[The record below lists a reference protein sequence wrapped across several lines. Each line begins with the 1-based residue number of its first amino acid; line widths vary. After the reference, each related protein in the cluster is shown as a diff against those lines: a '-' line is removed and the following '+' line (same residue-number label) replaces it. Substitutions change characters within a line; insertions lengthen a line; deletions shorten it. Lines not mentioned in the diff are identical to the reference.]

1 MGRELQS
8 RRLHDADLLTHLK
21 VQYRTMRA
29 FMEKYNILFTTCAD
43 RSNSENS
50 KAFEISLQADYM
62 LHYDGVRDGTLP
74 GKLSSGCHTGAMAW
88 LSRASALRNKK
99 GSDTSVTGTA
109 TLKNRKVTD
118 TRVAVKSESELV
130 EQWQEDVT
138 TQNLLTSAVSVDSCT
153 AEQTDSSS
161 VSSSTSSKK
170 FQTSSAGESTKLI
183 PVLYTEFFLYYL
195 YSYRMVWLQ
204 RHTEQKNI

>member
-1 MGRELQS
+1 
-8 RRLHDADLLTHLK
+8 
-21 VQYRTMRA
+21 
-29 FMEKYNILFTTCAD
+29 MEKYNILFTTCAD

-118 TRVAVKSESELV
+118 TRVAVKSERKLV
-130 EQWQEDVT
+130 EQWQEDAM
-138 TQNLLTSAVSVDSCT
+138 TQNMPTSAVSVDSFT

-161 VSSSTSSKK
+161 VSSSTPGKK
-170 FQTSSAGESTKLI
+170 FQTSSAGESTKLK
-183 PVLYTEFFLYYL
+183 VHVVYTEFFLYLL
-195 YSYRMVWLQ
+195 YFYCMVWLQ
-204 RHTEQKNI
+204 RHIEQESI